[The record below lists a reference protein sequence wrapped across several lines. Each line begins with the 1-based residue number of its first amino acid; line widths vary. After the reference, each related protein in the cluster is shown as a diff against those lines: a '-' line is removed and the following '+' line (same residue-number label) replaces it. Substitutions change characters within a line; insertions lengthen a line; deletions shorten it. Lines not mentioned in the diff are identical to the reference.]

1 MGYVERNREKFET
14 IYHECKDDVYRV
26 CLYFT
31 KDVNVAQ
38 ELAQQA
44 FFNFYKHI
52 DQVEMEHVRGYLVRT
67 ARNLSFNYLRDMK
80 YELLSEETASIVSV
94 EEVYFRKEQKKQ
106 QAVFTNSILERL
118 KAENEDWYTAIN
130 LLYCLGKPNDVVADE
145 MGISRDAL
153 YSLVYRAK
161 KWIRKNYEEQYEEI
175 VKRS

>member
-14 IYHECKDDVYRV
+14 IYRACKDDVYKV

-31 KDVNVAQ
+31 RDSHVAQ

-52 DQVEMEHVRGYLVRT
+52 DEVEIEHAHGYLVRT
-67 ARNLSFNYLRDMK
+67 ARNLSYNYSRDNK
-80 YELLSEETASIVSV
+80 CEILNEGTAAIVSV
-94 EEVYFRKEQKKQ
+94 EEVFFHKEQKRQKEILMKY
-106 QAVFTNSILERL
+106 ILERL

-130 LLYCLGKPNDVVADE
+130 LRYCLGKPHEVVADE
-145 MGISRDAL
+145 MGISKDAL

-161 KWIRKNYEEQYEEI
+161 KWIRKNYEEEYEEI
-175 VKRS
+175 EKRS

>member
-26 CLYFT
+26 CLFFT
-31 KDVNVAQ
+31 KDANVAQ

-52 DQVEMEHVRGYLVRT
+52 DQVEMEHAKGYLVRT
-67 ARNLSFNYLRDMK
+67 ARNLSFNYARDRK

-94 EEVYFRKEQKKQ
+94 EEVYFRNEQKKQ
-106 QAVFTNSILERL
+106 KAVFTNSILERL
-118 KAENEDWYTAIN
+118 KVVNTDWYTAIN
-130 LLYCLGKPNDVVADE
+130 LLYCLGKPHDVVADE
-145 MGISRDAL
+145 MGISKDAL

-161 KWIRKNYEEQYEEI
+161 KWIRKTYEEEYDEI